1 MGDLYKDVY
10 SAAQNCIN
18 TSFCLDG
25 GSFDST
31 NISLPRSLKIRIVAN
46 PDFWGFGTLADNTLI
61 EGWGTFSEGYFD
73 FFDGHDSDHSSLKTC
88 DNTTTGPYTNE
99 QRPDVSYR
107 SVYDPENG
115 NKHYAN
121 GVEDGIVRGG
131 AESYLLDRG
140 GNTGDGA
147 SCDTTPPTNVF
158 KTNPAG
164 YGIAPKI
171 LFDNNI
177 YKNITGAWRINEC
190 SGCYTQPSG
199 GNYLRNLDCSGA
211 PKQHIQGDDKF
222 SELYD
227 PFRNRCVSDK
237 YYNSDVGESGCNSDG
252 EIAGQYAG
260 TISSIVRDTGISP
273 FLKYTFQYDGGAAS
287 GIFNGKT
294 IGITAT
300 SGYGGALNFFD
311 VQHSGGFT
319 TAYAVGSQGNIN
331 VNNSDS
337 GQWTVFDS
345 YDPNTCCGGAAYGV
359 DPELMN
365 LTNTPLY
372 HIDIG
377 RVFNNPKNKIYSN
390 RIDRTYN
397 GLTVEPEVPK
407 GTIHTD
413 KKYIAVNEDGNAILV
428 ESGAIYEV
436 EISCQTDVWSA
447 TGDYIYKLDGQYS
460 TESGIGAEALATD
473 SGFFP
478 LNAKTLPYYG
488 PFDVTDRFDYT
499 ERSNEYGNRQTN
511 RNATCYTKQGSL
523 SVYPDCLTQYTQY
536 TNCDPKTKYTLNNV
550 PRIALVYRGCDFND
564 PCSFDDSGRPWTAGA
579 SGHPSSMEDLIR
591 GFGGQEIQMYVNL
604 GTARGAE
611 IKREPCCCK
620 PPPCPG
626 TSPPEFVEV
635 PSPVTFPCF
644 PKFDLRP
651 EDYGCQDPQY
661 YINVMSKLGLDTDN
675 SGICGLPQYDA
686 CTPVQPYT
694 TYGYIRNLC
703 GKETNSRRGVIDSL
717 ASKLHTGDYDDLN
730 HEDNTVEPMYVS
742 FEQDTPDCCSP
753 SGWPVGSEECD
764 PGLIDFTTYGEG
776 ASGELVVDATGG
788 ITFNITASGSGY
800 AFGGGVLAIPTTTL
814 DPEQR
819 FDLTFG
825 TAETGLSSITSTP
838 GTGTPFNTTIPLTIV
853 AGGSG
858 VAGSGGFSYNACH
871 SENNVHYWG
880 LTDYQGR
887 LSLPYFRTQPGE
899 VRVCGSVAGSYVN
912 YSETGTIV
920 NDWPKDKVP
929 FLVEIDHEEYCSSCE
944 TTQMPTG
951 NLVLTVE
958 SLTPE
963 FVHGAKSE
971 TNPSVF
977 GIYGWNH
984 CEYPGVSV
992 TPQYDAAT
1000 DTWDKDFCE
1009 SGDGLAEDYGQ
1020 PKTGDT
1026 CGCADGYSTTM
1037 VPRVLKGTNVP
1048 IGYISSGSISNDGE
1062 INSYGRFGNCEL
1074 AGWSRYPKDH
1084 VGGGCEL
1091 ERLLIADDNAL
1102 MDNHT
1107 VYMKASLSC
1116 GDPYASSWNTGS
1128 EMYYTHGDNPLEAIY
1143 GCNGGCATSF
1153 PAPNSAPALDLDFY
1167 YVNSSMTDVFES
1179 LSDKAIHNNPDFL
1192 KNGLVFAP
1200 TVDDRWGDLGNF
1212 TCGSN
1217 TVSVTGIDTC
1227 TGGVGGGCCEI
1238 SATYPDSL
1246 EDYLT
1251 HIYCINGNTG
1261 KYTASVNLTPCVGSR
1276 IVVYAPSWWKD
1287 GVYNRYHG
1295 NSNVK
1300 FSHAGEG
1307 GTARYPQTQEE
1318 IDAGATLNGC
1328 QFPGIL
1334 SDFPTGVAFDFE
1346 CFKSNSGDFRPD
1358 VADAIIAHSGG
1369 DFASVAAFRRQNCA
1383 TTDPDPNRCCRTHS
1397 PKDSGTVL
1405 SDCYGNRLL
1414 GCNRSKFEYS
1424 DIIFDVTYSELTH
1437 PVTSVKSTGW
1447 YGDIEFPVVTPGGE
1461 DNGYELLW
1469 WSGENIPG
1477 IGNIG
1482 PLPYGVPIAYR
1493 YDDSDVSILNI
1504 DGGAFNSILVE
1515 NACDYHTG
1523 PNRYAYVGAE
1533 LFEPFRPDGINTDFG
1548 AANNLV
1554 PETCVNTSNSNSFYS
1569 TCGTPL
1575 PFDTYSGGIGTGVR
1589 VNKKACWPEVMTVHK
1604 VECDPSGYKLHVSRE
1619 YFEHGRT
1626 WYHIAADLN
1635 VVPRLGIIDGGETSA
1650 RYTCDETYAPT
1661 CADPGTGVSS
1671 TDLPLYFALKM
1682 MTPTDSVT
1690 PVYPDTCA
1698 TGTEPFYETDSSQS
1712 TYRFGSHTTSQ
1723 EHPSGCLY
1731 YPAISGQQFWNFYNL
1746 LYDSGNPNS
1755 IYSSDAGGGVYEIP
1769 PDPEADCN
1777 EAFPHNLA
1785 YLAGD
1790 LDPVF
1795 ASEAEMKHA
1804 HSCIQDLPECG
1815 GDLWCN
1821 KEFFPRKNYKKN
1833 TRLTRFAA
1841 LSICEQN
1848 AQFESASWYEGH
1860 ETTWNDSPNKKI
1872 LATGPFVDACDNDA
1886 AVLLREDVGIDDN
1899 VLYIPFLNQDGTST
1913 SIETLMGIFH
1923 PGFKSNLNEKTC
1935 IYADSGE
1942 CLSYF
1947 PEHNDSTIRDINFSP
1962 DEYGYYLDDLVS
1974 SGVDNCLFTPFKIMV
1989 DVECCPDRVGHKG
2002 TSDPTNLNYIAQ
2014 IPAGTCKGFIADPP
2028 CECANSTCDPISDA
2042 PLAAKNIGDSM
2053 EGLGCMAGIKVEP
2066 ISSGGLCALSCA
2078 GNTGELASVESG
2090 YLFQHSILGF
2100 GNEKWIVD
2108 PDGGNPGDLLSVAVS
2123 PDEAWI
2129 SSVYTEEGGPCSGV
2143 CEVFDTGYLPVST
2156 YNYTC
2161 TGICAPEVP
2170 TAATGT
2176 TIFEYEGGLYTS
2188 PSYNEATK
2196 TFEPEYMDVIE
2207 YKGKKYRFPIVAV
2220 GAYNTGFNDTE
2231 NCCGVGSETNLGAA
2245 NIGKDLLD
2253 DQLVNHGG
2261 CDCVWGVCNDLVYG
2275 MIPVPT
2281 GAGGLYEFP
2290 NTGIFDALGNETGI
2304 PLDTLPKLLDNFG
2317 CRHIPNIRQCP
2328 YPSVVKFNI
2337 TESI

>member
-31 NISLPRSLKIRIVAN
+31 NISLPRSLKIRVVAN

-61 EGWGTFSEGYFD
+61 EGWGTFNEGYFD
-73 FFDGHDSDHSSLKTC
+73 FFDGHDPDHSSLKTC
-88 DNTTTGPYTNE
+88 GNTTTGPYTNE

-107 SVYDPENG
+107 SVYDPEKG
-115 NKHYAN
+115 DKHYAN

-147 SCDTTPPTNVF
+147 SCDTTSPTNVF

-199 GNYLRNLDCSGA
+199 GNDLRNLDCSGA
-211 PKQHIQGDDKF
+211 PKQHIQGDENF
-222 SELYD
+222 AELYD

-300 SGYGGALNFFD
+300 SGDGGALTFFD
-311 VQHSGGFT
+311 VQHGAGST
-319 TAYAVGSQGNIN
+319 TAYVVGSSGADNYSN
-331 VNNSDS
+331 LDS
-337 GQWTVFDS
+337 GNWTLFNS
-345 YDPNTCCGGAAYGV
+345 YDPNTCCGGAAYSV

-365 LTNTPLY
+365 LTNSPVY

-436 EISCQTDVWSA
+436 DISCQTDVWSA

-488 PFDVTDRFDYT
+488 RFDVTDRFDYT

-536 TNCDPKTKYTLNNV
+536 TSCDPKTKYTLNNV

-579 SGHPSSMEDLIR
+579 SGHPSGMNDLIR

-611 IKREPCCCK
+611 IKREPCCCL

-626 TSPPEFVEV
+626 TSPPEFVQV

-651 EDYGCQDPQY
+651 SEYGCQDPQY
-661 YINVMSKLGLDTDN
+661 FLHVMSKLGLDTDP
-675 SGICGLPQYDA
+675 SGLCGDPYYDA
-686 CTPVQPYT
+686 CDPIQPYT

-703 GKETNSRRGVIDSL
+703 GKETNSRRDVIDSL

-742 FEQDTPDCCSP
+742 FEPDTPDCCSP

-788 ITFNITASGSGY
+788 ITFNITAAGSGY
-800 AFGGGVLAIPTTTL
+800 AFGGGVLTIPTTTL

-858 VAGSGGFSYNACH
+858 VAGSGGFSYNACN
-871 SENNVHYWG
+871 SSGMVHYWG
-880 LTDYQGR
+880 LTDTQGR
-887 LSLPYFRTQPGE
+887 LALPYFRTQSAAAT
-899 VRVCGSVAGSYVN
+899 VCGKNAGGYIDYNEISTLA
-912 YSETGTIV
+912 SG
-920 NDWPKDKVP
+920 WPKDQVP

-958 SLTPE
+958 SLSPE
-963 FVHGAKSE
+963 FAHNIRSE
-971 TNPSVF
+971 TNDTPY

-984 CEYPGVSV
+984 CKYPGISL
-992 TPQYDAAT
+992 TPQYNATT

-1009 SGDGLAEDYGQ
+1009 SGDGFAETYGQ
-1020 PKTGDT
+1020 PNNGDT
-1026 CGCADGYSTTM
+1026 CDCADGFSTTM
-1037 VPRVLKGTNVP
+1037 IPRVLEGTDAP
-1048 IGYISSGSISNDGE
+1048 IGYISSGSISDDGN
-1062 INSYGRFGNCEL
+1062 INSYSQFGNCSL
-1074 AGWSRYPKDH
+1074 AGWSPTPRDF
-1084 VGGGCEL
+1084 VGGACENNS
-1091 ERLLIADDNAL
+1091 DL
-1102 MDNHT
+1102 MGDHI

-1116 GDPYASSWNTGS
+1116 ADPYASFWNAGYS
-1128 EMYYTHGDNPLEAIY
+1128 EYYTDGDNPLESIY

-1153 PAPNSAPALDLDFY
+1153 PAPNSAPNLDLDFY
-1167 YVNSSMTDVFES
+1167 YVRSSLASVFES
-1179 LSDKAIHNNPDFL
+1179 LSDKAIFNNPDFL

-1200 TVDDRWGDLGNF
+1200 TVDDRWGDFGNF

-1217 TVSVTGIDTC
+1217 TVSVTGLDIC
-1227 TGGVGGGCCEI
+1227 TGGVGGECCEY
-1238 SATYPDSL
+1238 SAASPDSL

-1276 IVVYAPSWWKD
+1276 VVLYAPSRWKK
-1287 GVYNRYHG
+1287 GIYNRYHG
-1295 NSNVK
+1295 NSDVK
-1300 FSHAGEG
+1300 FSNPSANQPPH
-1307 GTARYPQTQEE
+1307 TQDQ
-1318 IDAGATLNGC
+1318 IDAGAQRSGCQSNSIFPGLATGSAFSDLCFISNSGSYKDHYVQMLLSYSGGDLSAVTAYRFEDCTLNG
-1328 QFPGIL
+1328 
-1334 SDFPTGVAFDFE
+1334 
-1346 CFKSNSGDFRPD
+1346 PD
-1358 VADAIIAHSGG
+1358 E
-1369 DFASVAAFRRQNCA
+1369 
-1383 TTDPDPNRCCRTHS
+1383 TRCCNSYS
-1397 PKDSGTVL
+1397 PQNNAVIQNE
-1405 SDCYGNRLL
+1405 CYLNTRM
-1414 GCNRSKFEYS
+1414 GCKRGLFSES
-1424 DIIFDVTYSELTH
+1424 DIIFDVTYSELTN
-1437 PVTSVKSTGW
+1437 PVTSVKTTGW
-1447 YGDIEFPVVTPGGE
+1447 YGDIEFPVVTPGGS
-1461 DNGYELLW
+1461 DNSYELLW

-1482 PLPYGVPIAYR
+1482 PLPYGTPIAYR
-1493 YDDSDVSILNI
+1493 YDDTDITTLHPDANAYTSI
-1504 DGGAFNSILVE
+1504 SVE
-1515 NACDYHTG
+1515 NACNYHTG
-1523 PNRYAYVGAE
+1523 PNRHAYVGAE
-1533 LFEPFRPDGINTDFG
+1533 LMEPFRPNGIDVDLGTANQLTPITCEVGKQFG
-1548 AANNLV
+1548 SISA
-1554 PETCVNTSNSNSFYS
+1554 SNSYYS
-1569 TCGTPL
+1569 SCGVPY
-1575 PFDTYSGGIGTGVR
+1575 PFDTYSGGIGSGVR

-1604 VECDPSGYKLHVSRE
+1604 IECESSGYKLHVSRE
-1619 YFEHGRT
+1619 YFEHDRT
-1626 WYHIAADLN
+1626 WYQVVADLN
-1635 VVPRLGIIDGGETSA
+1635 IVPRLGLIDGGETSA
-1650 RYTCDETYAPT
+1650 RYSCEETYAPT
-1661 CADPGTGVSS
+1661 CADPGTGVSP
-1671 TDLPLYFALKM
+1671 TNLDLYFALKM
-1682 MTPTDSVT
+1682 MTPSDSVT
-1690 PVYPDTCA
+1690 PVYPDVCA
-1698 TGTEPFYETDSSQS
+1698 TGTEPFVPTGDSYS
-1712 TYRFGSHTTSQ
+1712 TFRFGSHNTSDQ
-1723 EHPSGCLY
+1723 HPSGCLY
-1731 YPAISGQQFWNFYNL
+1731 YPNISGELFWNYYNA
-1746 LYDSGNPNS
+1746 LYDSGVPS
-1755 IYSSDAGGGVYEIP
+1755 GIYISDAGGGAYEIP
-1769 PDPEADCN
+1769 PDPELDCN

-1785 YLAGD
+1785 ILSGD

-1795 ASEAEMKHA
+1795 SSEAEMKHA
-1804 HSCIQDLPECG
+1804 HSCHQDFWECG

-1821 KEFFPRKNYKKN
+1821 KEFFPRKSYKKN

-1860 ETTWNDSPNKKI
+1860 ETTWNYTPNKTI

-1923 PGFKSNLNEKTC
+1923 PGFKSNVNEKTC

-1947 PEHNDSTIRDINFSP
+1947 PQHNDSTIRDINFSP

-1989 DVECCPDRVGHKG
+1989 DVECCPDRIGHKG

-2014 IPAGTCKGFIADPP
+2014 IPAGTCKGWVSDPP
-2028 CECANSTCDPISDA
+2028 CGCGNTSCEIVEGVEPVVEGAFMP
-2042 PLAAKNIGDSM
+2042 
-2053 EGLGCMAGIKVEP
+2053 GLGCMAGIQVTP
-2066 ISSGGLCALSCA
+2066 ISSGGPCALECVS
-2078 GNTGELASVESG
+2078 GTGELAAGVTSG
-2090 YLFQHSILGF
+2090 NLFQHSINGVTQ
-2100 GNEKWIVD
+2100 WIVD
-2108 PDGGNPGDLLSVAVS
+2108 PNGGDPSSLLSIAVAPS
-2123 PDEAWI
+2123 DGWI
-2129 SSVYTEEGGPCSGV
+2129 SSVYAEEGGPCSGV
-2143 CEVFDTGYLPVST
+2143 CEVFDNGYSVST
-2156 YNYTC
+2156 YNYAC
-2161 TGICAPEVP
+2161 TGTCDPEVP
-2170 TAATGT
+2170 TASSGT
-2176 TIFEYEGGLYTS
+2176 TIFLYDGQLYTS
-2188 PSYNEATK
+2188 PSYNEETMQ
-2196 TFEPEYMDVIE
+2196 FEPEYMDVVE
-2207 YKGKKYRFPIVAV
+2207 YSGVKYRFPISDT
-2220 GAYNTGFNDTE
+2220 YSGFSDSE
-2231 NCCGVGSETNLGAA
+2231 NCCGVTGETNLGAA
-2245 NIGKDLLD
+2245 NIKKELLS
-2253 DQLVNHGG
+2253 DQLANHGG
-2261 CDCVWGVCNDLVYG
+2261 CDCGWNICEHLANE
-2275 MIPVPT
+2275 MITIPT
-2281 GAGGLYEFP
+2281 AAGGLYDFP
-2290 NTGIFDALGNETGI
+2290 NTGILDVFGNETGVPI
-2304 PLDTLPKLLDNFG
+2304 ASQSELLNAFG
-2317 CRHIPNIRQCP
+2317 CTELPSIKQCF

>member
-31 NISLPRSLKIRIVAN
+31 NISFPRSLKIRVVAN

-61 EGWGTFSEGYFD
+61 EGWGTFNEGYFD
-73 FFDGHDSDHSSLKTC
+73 FFDGHDPDHSSLKTC

-107 SVYDPENG
+107 SVYDPEKG
-115 NKHYAN
+115 DKHYAN

-190 SGCYTQPSG
+190 SGCYTQLSG
-199 GNYLRNLDCSGA
+199 GNDLRNLDCSGA
-211 PKQHIQGDDKF
+211 PKQHIQGDENF
-222 SELYD
+222 AELYD

-300 SGYGGALNFFD
+300 SGDGGALTFFD
-311 VQHSGGFT
+311 VQHGAGST
-319 TAYAVGSQGNIN
+319 TAYVVGSSGADNYSN
-331 VNNSDS
+331 LDS
-337 GQWTVFDS
+337 GNWTLFNS
-345 YDPNTCCGGAAYGV
+345 YDPNTCCGGAAYSV

-365 LTNTPLY
+365 LTNSPVY

-436 EISCQTDVWSA
+436 DISCQTDVWSA

-536 TNCDPKTKYTLNNV
+536 TTCDPKTKYTLNNV

-579 SGHPSSMEDLIR
+579 SGHPSGMEDLIR
-591 GFGGQEIQMYVNL
+591 GFGGQEIQMYLNL
-604 GTARGAE
+604 GTARAAE
-611 IKREPCCCK
+611 IKRDPCCCL

-626 TSPPEFVEV
+626 TSPPEFVQV

-651 EDYGCQDPQY
+651 SGYGCQDPQY
-661 YINVMSKLGLDTDN
+661 FLHIMSKLGLDTDP
-675 SGICGLPQYDA
+675 SRLCGDPYYNA

-717 ASKLHTGDYDDLN
+717 SEKLHTGDYDDLN
-730 HEDNTVEPMYVS
+730 YTDNTVEPMYVS
-742 FEQDTPDCCSP
+742 FEQDDPDCCSP
-753 SGWPVGSEECD
+753 SGWPTGSEECYED
-764 PGLIDFTTYGEG
+764 LLDFTTYGEG
-776 ASGELVVDATGG
+776 ASGELVIDGTGG
-788 ITFNITASGSGY
+788 FTFNVTSSGSGY
-800 AFGGGVLAIPTTTL
+800 NFGGGVYTTSGTVF
-814 DPEQR
+814 PNQTYE
-819 FDLTFG
+819 LTFSG
-825 TAETGLSSITSTP
+825 GKLASISSTP
-838 GTGTPFNTTIPLTIV
+838 GTGIPFNTTIPLTIV

-858 VAGSGGFSYNACH
+858 VAGSGGFSYNACN
-871 SENNVHYWG
+871 SQENVHYWG
-880 LTDYQGR
+880 LTDTQGR
-887 LSLPYFRTQPGE
+887 LALPYFRTQPATATI
-899 VRVCGSVAGSYVN
+899 CGKNAGSYIDYN
-912 YSETGTIV
+912 EISTLASG
-920 NDWPKDKVP
+920 WPKDAVP
-929 FLVEIDHEEYCSSCE
+929 FLIEIDHQDNCTSCE

-958 SLTPE
+958 SLKPE
-963 FVHGAKSE
+963 FVHGVASE
-971 TNPSVF
+971 TNDSPY

-984 CEYPGVSV
+984 CKYPGISI
-992 TPQYDAAT
+992 TPQYNAVT
-1000 DTWDKDFCE
+1000 DSWDRDFCE
-1009 SGDGLAEDYGQ
+1009 SGDNLALQYGA
-1020 PKTGDT
+1020 PYTDT
-1026 CGCADGYSTTM
+1026 TCDCADGFSTIM
-1037 VPRVLKGTNVP
+1037 VPRVLKGTNTP
-1048 IGYISSGSISNDGE
+1048 IGYISSGSLSNDGE
-1062 INSYGRFGNCEL
+1062 INSYSRFGNCSL
-1074 AGWSRYPKDH
+1074 AGWASESKLYVR
-1084 VGGGCEL
+1084 GSCEQ
-1091 ERLLIADDNAL
+1091 DSDL
-1102 MDNHT
+1102 MANHT

-1116 GDPYASSWNTGS
+1116 SDPYSSYWTAGYG
-1128 EMYYTHGDNPLEAIY
+1128 EYYTGGSNPLESIY
-1143 GCNGGCATSF
+1143 GCNGGCSTSF
-1153 PAPNSAPALDLDFY
+1153 PAPNNSPNLDLDFY
-1167 YVNSSMTDVFES
+1167 YVNSSMTEVFES
-1179 LSDKAIHNNPDFL
+1179 LSDKAIYNNPDFL
-1192 KNGLVFAP
+1192 KNGLTFTP
-1200 TVDDRWGDLGNF
+1200 TVDDRWGSAGNF
-1212 TCGSN
+1212 TCGGS
-1217 TVSVTGIDTC
+1217 TISVTGIVYGM
-1227 TGGVGGGCCEI
+1227 GGAGGDCEEI
-1238 SATYPDSL
+1238 YSTSPDNR

-1276 IVVYAPSWWKD
+1276 VVLYAPSLWKK

-1295 NSNVK
+1295 NSNIK
-1300 FSHAGEG
+1300 FAGLGEG
-1307 GTARYPQTQEE
+1307 GRTRYPQAESE
-1318 IDAGATLNGC
+1318 VPGVDINGC
-1328 QFPGIL
+1328 QTP
-1334 SDFPTGVAFDFE
+1334 SVVSTGVSFNDR
-1346 CFKSNSGDFRPD
+1346 CFASNSGNYIDDF
-1358 VADAIIAHSGG
+1358 AAAYLAASGG
-1369 DFASVAAFRRQNCA
+1369 NLALLAAFRHQGCSVSL
-1383 TTDPDPNRCCRTHS
+1383 PDPNRCCYTFD
-1397 PKDSGTVL
+1397 KEDGDIL
-1405 SDCYGNRLL
+1405 QLDCYPTALM
-1414 GCNRSKFEYS
+1414 GCNRGLFEYS

-1437 PVTSVKSTGW
+1437 PVTSVKTTGW
-1447 YGDIEFPVVTPGGE
+1447 YGDLLFPVVTPGNE
-1461 DNGYELLW
+1461 DNRYELLW

-1493 YDDSDVSILNI
+1493 YDDQEISTLNPNI
-1504 DGGAFNSILVE
+1504 NAFNSISVE
-1515 NACDYHTG
+1515 NACNYHTG
-1523 PNRYAYVGAE
+1523 PNRYAYIGAE
-1533 LFEPFRPDGINTDFG
+1533 LMEPFRPNGINVDLG
-1548 AANNLV
+1548 VANQLV
-1554 PETCVNTSNSNSFYS
+1554 PITCEAGKQFGSTAGTNSYYS
-1569 TCGTPL
+1569 SCGIPV
-1575 PFDTYSGGIGTGVR
+1575 PFDTYSGGIGSGVR

-1604 VECDPSGYKLHVSRE
+1604 IECESSGYKLHVSRE
-1619 YFEHGRT
+1619 YFEHDRT
-1626 WYHIAADLN
+1626 WYQVVADLN
-1635 VVPRLGIIDGGETSA
+1635 VVPRLGLIDGGETSA
-1650 RYTCDETYAPT
+1650 RYSCEETYAPT
-1661 CADPGTGVSS
+1661 CADPGIGVSP
-1671 TDLPLYFALKM
+1671 TNLDLYFTLKM
-1682 MTPTDSVT
+1682 MTPSDSVT
-1690 PVYPDTCA
+1690 PVYPSVCA
-1698 TGTEPFYETDSSQS
+1698 TGTEFYSKINSSYS
-1712 TYRFGSHTTSQ
+1712 TYRFGSHTTSE
-1723 EHPSGCLY
+1723 EHPNGCLY
-1731 YPAISGQQFWNFYNL
+1731 YPSISGQQFWNFYNL
-1746 LYDSGNPNS
+1746 LYDLGVPSS
-1755 IYSSDAGGGVYEIP
+1755 IYVSDAGGGAYQIP

-1785 YLAGD
+1785 ILAGN
-1790 LDPVF
+1790 LNPVF
-1795 ASEAEMKHA
+1795 SSEAEMIHA
-1804 HSCIQDLPECG
+1804 HSCHQDFWECG

-1821 KEFFPRKNYKKN
+1821 KEFFPRKSYKKN
-1833 TRLTRFAA
+1833 TRITRFAA

-1848 AQFESASWYEGH
+1848 AKFEAAGWYEGH
-1860 ETTWNDSPNKKI
+1860 ETTWNDSPNKTI
-1872 LATGPFVDACDNDA
+1872 LSTGPFIDACDNDS

-1899 VLYIPFLNQDGTST
+1899 ILYIPFLNQGGTSP
-1913 SIETLMGIFH
+1913 SIETLMGIIH
-1923 PGFKSNLNEKTC
+1923 PGFKSNINEKTC

-1942 CLSYF
+1942 CLSYL
-1947 PEHNDSTIRDINFSP
+1947 PEHNDESIRDIIFTS
-1962 DEYGYYLDDLVS
+1962 DEYGYYLDKLVS

-1989 DVECCPDRVGHKG
+1989 DVECCPDRIGHRG
-2002 TSDPTNLNYIAQ
+2002 TTDPTNLNYIAQ
-2014 IPAGTCKGFIADPP
+2014 IPAGTCNGWVADPP
-2028 CECANSTCDPISDA
+2028 CDCNDYNTCNDVNTFYQNYGA
-2042 PLAAKNIGDSM
+2042 RLT
-2053 EGLGCMAGIKVEP
+2053 GLGCLAGIELLP
-2066 ISSGGLCALSCA
+2066 ISSGGPCALECVS
-2078 GNTGELASVESG
+2078 GTGELAAGVESG
-2090 YLFQHSILGF
+2090 NLFQYSIDDSTYWL
-2100 GNEKWIVD
+2100 VD
-2108 PDGGNPGDLLSVAVS
+2108 VTGANPGSLLSIAAM
-2123 PDEAWI
+2123 PNQAWI
-2129 SSVYTEEGGPCSGV
+2129 SSVYSEDGGPCSGY
-2143 CEVFDTGYLPVST
+2143 CEVYDTGYLPVTT
-2156 YNYTC
+2156 YNYAC
-2161 TGICAPEVP
+2161 TGSFCDPGLP
-2170 TAATGT
+2170 TASSGT
-2176 TIFEYEGGLYTS
+2176 TIFSYNGNLYTS
-2188 PSYNEATK
+2188 PSYNEATMS
-2196 TFEPEYMDVIE
+2196 FEPAYMDVFE
-2207 YKGKKYRFPIVAV
+2207 YSGSYYRFPITAD
-2220 GAYNTGFNDTE
+2220 YTGFEDE
-2231 NCCGVGSETNLGAA
+2231 VNCCGVYLDTDLGAG
-2245 NIGKDLLD
+2245 NIGKGLLS
-2253 DQLVNHGG
+2253 DQLTNHGG
-2261 CDCVWGVCNDLVYG
+2261 CSCNWTICDHLVNG
-2275 MIPVPT
+2275 MIPVSN
-2281 GAGGLYEFP
+2281 GIYSFP
-2290 NTGIFDALGNETGI
+2290 DTGILDVFGNETGVPI
-2304 PLDTLPKLLDNFG
+2304 GTENELLNNFG
-2317 CRHIPNIRQCP
+2317 CIHFASLRQCF